1 MVSVGTFPRR
11 LILELRG
18 DVPAHSKSGHVP
30 QARKNGPKGFLR
42 SYIPPRSENRGLV
55 RAHLNYLN

>member
-1 MVSVGTFPRR
+1 M
-11 LILELRG
+11 LELRG

-55 RAHLNYLN
+55 RAHLN